1 MKQSITKCDNQ
12 QVKRCLMKWIEK
24 ASDAH
29 IQSGVMWYSEAQEFA
44 RYLSE
49 KYNIDMYI
57 CATVISCLSP
67 NNKWERNKIDAESV
81 IKAWLAG
88 IPPESVK
95 VCTYSANKLKAFNAL
110 DGQLI
115 SEKSP
120 KTHAFAMNVGL
131 NSADHITIDKWHLR
145 ACMFTPKDGIQECIE
160 SCTIVQY
167 RRIEKI
173 TAQVAKELGYKGYE
187 LQAIIWV
194 TIKDA
199 WNR

>member
-1 MKQSITKCDNQ
+1 MKNSVVKHSDNVIQ
-12 QVKRCLMKWIEK
+12 ANLLRWFEL
-24 ASDAH
+24 ASDEQ
-29 IQSGVMWYSEAQEFA
+29 IENGKNWYIDAMNFA
-44 RYLSE
+44 SYLAE
-49 KYNIDMYI
+49 KYDIDKYI
-57 CATVISCLSP
+57 AATVISALSP
-67 NNKWERNKIDAESV
+67 NNKWERNKIDSETV
-81 IKAWLAG
+81 IKAFQNG
-88 IPPESVK
+88 IAPESIK
-95 VCTYSANKLKAFNAL
+95 VCTYNANKLKAFNAL

-115 SEKSP
+115 SEKAP

-145 ACMFTPKDGIQECIE
+145 ACVIKPKEGIKECSE
-160 SCTIVQY
+160 SCTSVQY

-173 TAQVAKELGYKGYE
+173 TALLAKKLGLKGYE